1 LFRSHQAGLPLFF
14 LYLLVVT
21 EDARQIGALPLV
33 EGSPY
38 SHRLLG
44 RLTGT
49 SDGKHWERV
58 LGAAAAPGIHH
69 HPVGDSIDLGDHVRH
84 PPQGL
89 RRSPHPAAHTSA
101 TFQIADLLGADMQAV
116 CTTLAS

>member
-21 EDARQIGALPLV
+21 EDARQIGTLPLV
-33 EGSPY
+33 EGPPY

-44 RLTGT
+44 RLTGM
-49 SDGKHWERV
+49 SDGKHWKGV
-58 LGAAAAPGIHH
+58 LRAAAAPGIHY
-69 HPVGDSIDLGDHVRH
+69 HPVGDFIDLGDHVRH

-89 RRSPHPAAHTSA
+89 GRSPHPAAHTSA
-101 TFQIADLLGADMQAV
+101 AFKIADLLGADM
-116 CTTLAS
+116 

>member
-14 LYLLVVT
+14 LYLLIVT
-21 EDARQIGALPLV
+21 EDARQIGTLPLV
-33 EGSPY
+33 EGPPDSQ
-38 SHRLLG
+38 RLLG

-49 SDGKHWERV
+49 PDRKHWERV
-58 LGAAAAPGIHH
+58 IRAAAAPSIHH

-84 PPQGL
+84 PSQGL
-89 RRSPHPAAHTSA
+89 GRSPHPAAHTSA
-101 TFQIADLLGADMQAV
+101 AFKIADLLGADMQAV